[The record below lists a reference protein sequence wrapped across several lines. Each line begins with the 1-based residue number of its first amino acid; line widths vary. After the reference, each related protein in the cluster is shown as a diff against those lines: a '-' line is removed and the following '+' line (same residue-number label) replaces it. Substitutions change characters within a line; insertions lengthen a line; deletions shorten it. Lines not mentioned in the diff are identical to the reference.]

1 MTEYTL
7 DQMIEKFRRNPNLKF
22 KYIGEESHK
31 MTLGNNLHL
40 SEYGY
45 VANEEGKPVLSNFT
59 LNSKFR
65 LVNEPVSVKEALK
78 ASEDGKT
85 IICELGDFTAEYHVV
100 NDGSAFSKICDTRK
114 SADPVSLQE
123 LLYGKWFI
131 KGDD

>member
-1 MTEYTL
+1 MKEYTL
-7 DQMIEKFRRNPNLKF
+7 AQVMEKMEKNPNLKF
-22 KYIGEESHK
+22 EYTGEDRGVVIHADAD
-31 MTLGNNLHL
+31 
-40 SEYGY
+40 GY
-45 VANEEGKPVLSNFT
+45 VSNEDGEPILSNFT

-85 IICELGDFTAEYHVV
+85 IICELGDFTAEYHIV
-100 NDGSAFSKICDTRK
+100 NDGSGFSKICDTRK

>member
-1 MTEYTL
+1 LKEYTL
-7 DQMIEKFRRNPNLKF
+7 AQVMEKMEKNPNLKF
-22 KYIGEESHK
+22 EYTGEDRGVVIHADAD
-31 MTLGNNLHL
+31 
-40 SEYGY
+40 GY
-45 VANEEGKPVLSNFT
+45 VSNEDGEPILSNFT
-59 LNSKFR
+59 LGSKFR

-114 SADPVSLQE
+114 SAGPVSLQE

-131 KGDD
+131 EGDGEDD